1 MLRVF
6 IMALLMLPTVP
17 TYADEAGD
25 AVTTAQ
31 QQRQPQQTPRRN
43 CEKQQE
49 GIS

>member
-1 MLRVF
+1 MLRAF
-6 IMALLMLPTVP
+6 ILALLMIPAVP
-17 TYADEAGD
+17 TYAADTGD

-43 CEKQQE
+43 CERQQE